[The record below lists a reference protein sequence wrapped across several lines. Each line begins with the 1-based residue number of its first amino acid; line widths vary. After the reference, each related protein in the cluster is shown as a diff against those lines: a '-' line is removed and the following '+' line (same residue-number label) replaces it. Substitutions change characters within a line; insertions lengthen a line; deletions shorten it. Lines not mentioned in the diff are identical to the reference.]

1 MKTLA
6 ILSVTICL
14 ISTIHA
20 AHVNPNSKTQAQ
32 GFSLA
37 ANHFGWDV
45 HKKFGEQ
52 NDGQSQQKNVV
63 FSPYSLA
70 TVMAMVEQGSEGST
84 SQQLRRALGYERAGI
99 SGQDQQTIA
108 KSAHDAEQKVR
119 QMSGSKYE
127 HANLMVV
134 DQQVNVKDQYK
145 QNVQQNFNGD
155 VIRGDFKQ
163 NNQEVTKR
171 VNDFV
176 SQKTNGNIEKM
187 LDSVDENTAALLV
200 NGAYFKGEWEHKT
213 EKEESSDPSSK
224 VFYGSNGQKYQG
236 EYVVTEHARYGELPG
251 QDADVVVLEYKGGEN
266 VFVGVLPRKR
276 DSSNLAQIRNQ
287 FNATYSDEVV
297 NQHANKE
304 GQVKVYL
311 PRMEVSTE
319 YDATETLKQ
328 LGVQDVFGTNSK
340 LSGISDRQL
349 TLGKVQHKAKLTLD
363 EHGTEASAGT
373 AAILLKVSSLQGPKN
388 YRFDHPFLYFIRH
401 QPTGQVLFIGEVHQ
415 LN

>member
-6 ILSVTICL
+6 ILSAAICL
-14 ISTIHA
+14 ISTIQA

-32 GFSLA
+32 GFALA

-52 NDGQSQQKNVV
+52 NDGQSQQKNVF

-99 SGQDQQTIA
+99 SGQDQRTIA
-108 KSAHDAEQKVR
+108 NSVHDADQKVR
-119 QMSGSKYE
+119 QMTGSKYS
-127 HANLMVV
+127 HGNLMVV

-155 VIRGDFKQ
+155 VIQGDFKQ
-163 NNQEVTKR
+163 NGQEVVNR
-171 VNDFV
+171 VNEYV
-176 SQKTNGNIEKM
+176 SQKTNGNIGKM
-187 LDSVDENTAALLV
+187 LESVNQDSAALLV
-200 NGAYFKGEWEHKT
+200 NGAYFKGEWENKA

-224 VFYGSNGQKYQG
+224 VFYGSNGQKYQA
-236 EYVVTEHARYGELPG
+236 EYVVTKNARYGELPG
-251 QDADVVVLEYKGGEN
+251 QDADVVVVDYKGGET

-297 NQHANKE
+297 NQHAHNE
-304 GQVKVYL
+304 GQAEVYL
-311 PRMEVSTE
+311 PRMEVQTE
-319 YDATETLKQ
+319 YDASETLKQ
-328 LGVQDVFGTNSK
+328 LGVQDVFGSNSK
-340 LSGISDRQL
+340 LTGISDRQL
-349 TLGKVQHKAKLTLD
+349 TLGKVAHKAKLTLD
-363 EHGTEASAGT
+363 EHGTEASAGS
-373 AAILLKVSSLQGPKN
+373 AAILVKGSSLQGTKK

-415 LN
+415 L